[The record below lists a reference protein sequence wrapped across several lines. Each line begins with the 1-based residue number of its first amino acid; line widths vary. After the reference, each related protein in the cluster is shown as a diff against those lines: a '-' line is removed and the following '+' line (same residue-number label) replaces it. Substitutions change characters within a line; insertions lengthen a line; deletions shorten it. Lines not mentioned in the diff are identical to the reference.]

1 MDDYLTTDEVASLCR
16 VSAET
21 VRIWLRDGRLSGRHV
36 GQRWLVAR
44 ADVDRKLKGDV
55 ELRSEEI
62 ASPAA
67 AGGSSVTGGRSASAS
82 ASRAVMP
89 RIIG

>member
-55 ELRSEEI
+55 ERGSEEI
-62 ASPAA
+62 ASS
-67 AGGSSVTGGRSASAS
+67 GSSSAVAGRSLSAS
-82 ASRAVMP
+82 ASRAVIP